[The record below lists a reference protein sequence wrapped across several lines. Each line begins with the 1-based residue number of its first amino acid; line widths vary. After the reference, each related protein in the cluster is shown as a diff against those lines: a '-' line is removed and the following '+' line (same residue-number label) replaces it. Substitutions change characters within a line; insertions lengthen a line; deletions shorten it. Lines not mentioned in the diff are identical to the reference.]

1 MLIKGKFDCTKP
13 IEKLEYSFLVETEIK
28 EIEFKIK
35 NGPFQH
41 VIIQIED
48 SN

>member
-28 EIEFKIK
+28 EIGLFVKWCW
-35 NGPFQH
+35 
-41 VIIQIED
+41 
-48 SN
+48 